1 MRATARNQ
9 HNNGLLAHPQCCALI
24 SLNPT
29 QPNPNNHSTSRH
41 RKVRERKRE
50 SSQSH
55 YYIFYYIIE
64 AFEKREESEIY
75 LHFLFLPP

>member
-29 QPNPNNHSTSRH
+29 QPNPTTTPLLDIERLE
-41 RKVRERKRE
+41 RERE
-50 SSQSH
+50 SHHNHTTTYSTT
-55 YYIFYYIIE
+55 
-64 AFEKREESEIY
+64 
-75 LHFLFLPP
+75 